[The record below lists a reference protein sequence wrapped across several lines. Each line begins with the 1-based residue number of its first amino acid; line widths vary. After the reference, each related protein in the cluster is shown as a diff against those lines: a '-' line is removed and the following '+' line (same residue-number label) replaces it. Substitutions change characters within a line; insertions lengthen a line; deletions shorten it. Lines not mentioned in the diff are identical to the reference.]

1 MNKRK
6 CSNCGFKN
14 VEEAKFCKK
23 CGTKLGVTEKQ
34 EEKKKESADEEM
46 VLCPHCHT
54 KNKKKAKFCEECG
67 KALEEKKEIEEEVV
81 EKQELAEGLCPSCGY
96 KNKETAKFCKKC
108 GTKLGVVEVVITG
121 ESKEEEMVLCP
132 HCQAKNKKGAKFCE
146 ECGKTLEEKE
156 ERKEVKEQPEKV
168 QEKESTI
175 GLCPSCGYK
184 NKENAKFCKKCGTK
198 LGIETVP
205 EDQMMQEDNN
215 QEVQAVIEEKKQ
227 EDEAEKVLCP
237 QCHAKNKKG
246 SKFCEECGQTLEEK
260 EPTEEVKEQPEKV
273 PEKESTIGLCPSCGF
288 KNKENAKFC
297 KKCGTKL
304 KVENSQE
311 DQAVKQE
318 DKSQKV
324 EEAKQEVLK
333 EEKNDKSTKNELKE
347 QKLAAKREKNKK
359 KSKKKLIIIICILL
373 IVFIAIGTM
382 FHFGLFDNIVSKKEN
397 ATKEEIEEK
406 NKDGWSSWS
415 QELPKNVTEEDYQ
428 IEQKTQYSKRT
439 KKTKT
444 STSKTLEGWTLYDT
458 KESGE
463 EKTKEVETAKKIK
476 EFEANKKIKI
486 INKETITEKYE
497 AVLCGYY
504 NPKDGQN
511 RFYTPNDKKPYCD
524 EEDSYTLKED
534 KGEYPAG
541 TYKVGDNFNKSYT
554 NSNGE
559 KIFYKVVKINP
570 YKIKYTYKDSDD
582 KTTYYFYK
590 WSSWSKY
597 QDEEITEDD
606 TTEVKT
612 RTVYRYKEKE
622 SN

>member
-1 MNKRK
+1 
-6 CSNCGFKN
+6 
-14 VEEAKFCKK
+14 
-23 CGTKLGVTEKQ
+23 
-34 EEKKKESADEEM
+34 
-46 VLCPHCHT
+46 
-54 KNKKKAKFCEECG
+54 
-67 KALEEKKEIEEEVV
+67 
-81 EKQELAEGLCPSCGY
+81 
-96 KNKETAKFCKKC
+96 
-108 GTKLGVVEVVITG
+108 
-121 ESKEEEMVLCP
+121 
-132 HCQAKNKKGAKFCE
+132 
-146 ECGKTLEEKE
+146 
-156 ERKEVKEQPEKV
+156 
-168 QEKESTI
+168 
-175 GLCPSCGYK
+175 
-184 NKENAKFCKKCGTK
+184 
-198 LGIETVP
+198 
-205 EDQMMQEDNN
+205 
-215 QEVQAVIEEKKQ
+215 
-227 EDEAEKVLCP
+227 
-237 QCHAKNKKG
+237 
-246 SKFCEECGQTLEEK
+246 
-260 EPTEEVKEQPEKV
+260 
-273 PEKESTIGLCPSCGF
+273 
-288 KNKENAKFC
+288 
-297 KKCGTKL
+297 
-304 KVENSQE
+304 
-311 DQAVKQE
+311 
-318 DKSQKV
+318 
-324 EEAKQEVLK
+324 
-333 EEKNDKSTKNELKE
+333 
-347 QKLAAKREKNKK
+347 
-359 KSKKKLIIIICILL
+359 
-373 IVFIAIGTM
+373 M
-382 FHFGLFDNIVSKKEN
+382 FHFGLFDNIVSQKEN

-476 EFEANKKIKI
+476 EFEANKKIEI

-511 RFYTPNDKKPYCD
+511 RFYAPNDKKPYCD

-541 TYKVGDNFNKSYT
+541 AYKVGDNFNKSYT

>member
-1 MNKRK
+1 MMG
-6 CSNCGFKN
+6 STLHAGAVVTGDAGFLFKAAEHGHARHGDGKVN
-14 VEEAKFCKK
+14 EAGGDVERQMLIGAR
-23 CGTKLGVTEKQ
+23 GH
-34 EEKKKESADEEM
+34 EM
-46 VLCPHCHT
+46 GAGHDFRR
-54 KNKKKAKFCEECG
+54 AQG
-67 KALEEKKEIEEEVV
+67 KAHGRVLEQDGIFVGPSGNGQSESLGKNDVPYGLKVGHAERPARL
-81 EKQELAEGLCPSCGY
+81 ELTCRKGHDGPAEYLRLVGRARHA
-96 KNKETAKFCKKC
+96 EHDAR
-108 GTKLGVVEVVITG
+108 
-121 ESKEEEMVLCP
+121 
-132 HCQAKNKKGAKFCE
+132 GAD
-146 ECGKTLEEKE
+146 GAHI
-156 ERKEVKEQPEKV
+156 QPDEA
-168 QEKESTI
+168 E
-175 GLCPSCGYK
+175 
-184 NKENAKFCKKCGTK
+184 
-198 LGIETVP
+198 
-205 EDQMMQEDNN
+205 
-215 QEVQAVIEEKKQ
+215 QAVIEEKKQ

-260 EPTEEVKEQPEKV
+260 DPTEEVKEQPEKV

-311 DQAVKQE
+311 DQAEKQE

-359 KSKKKLIIIICILL
+359 KSLEKRKKSKKKLIIIICILL

-397 ATKEEIEEK
+397 ATKEEVEEK
-406 NKDGWSSWS
+406 TKDGWSSWS
-415 QELPKNVTEEDYQ
+415 QELPKNVTEENYQ

-541 TYKVGDNFNKSYT
+541 TYKVGDDFNKSYT